1 MLIRREVLVEMR
13 ALIGIEA
20 LMNKNTFEGGHLFVS
35 KERLLELE
43 DAKSNNYCK
52 YGTWL
57 WL

>member
-1 MLIRREVLVEMR
+1 MLIEMR

-20 LMNKNTFEGGHLFVS
+20 LMNKNTFEEGHLFVS
-35 KERLLELE
+35 KGRFLKLE
-43 DAKSNNYCK
+43 DAKSNYYCK